1 MDFIY
6 MLVSDGNDWEDM
18 VIYVTKE
25 EAIEASKNNSNARV
39 EVFHKTEKGGYVPSY
54 NYYKN
59 GNYVQ
64 TK

>member
-6 MLVSDGNDWEDM
+6 VLVCGDEWEDL
-18 VIYVTKE
+18 VVYTTKE
-25 EAIEASKNNSNARV
+25 EAIEASIKHTNARV
-39 EVFHKTEKGGYVPSY
+39 EVFRKSEKGGYVPSY